1 MIAGTNVNGNK
12 DLANAIMSKKYSDES
27 SNSNSNNTISK
38 VEFGE
43 LTING
48 KLMVETPGSPN
59 MGVDLLKSPQFI
71 NELTKKIMIQLNV
84 NKNQIQRA

>member
-1 MIAGTNVNGNK
+1 
-12 DLANAIMSKKYSDES
+12 MSKKYSDES
-27 SNSNSNNTISK
+27 SNSNSNNTNTISK